1 MFWTCY
7 LVNKSRMM
15 KIPAIVP
22 NDNEGVESGEDDNS
36 EPHPKFEPGIIY
48 ESIPARDARLEAE
61 KNGQPIVEGAKYS
74 LYPKMSRSRRETLTD
89 LLNADKAAKSG
100 NVDMADSA
108 TIDMTDVENISE
120 AKAVDVK
127 SEV

>member
-1 MFWTCY
+1 
-7 LVNKSRMM
+7 MM

-22 NDNEGVESGEDDNS
+22 NDNEGVESGEDSDI
-36 EPHPKFEPGIIY
+36 EPHPNFEPGVIY
-48 ESIPARDARLEAE
+48 ESIAARDARLEAE

-89 LLNADKAAKSG
+89 LLADDKAAKSD
-100 NVDMADSA
+100 NVDMADTA
-108 TIDMTDVENISE
+108 TIDMTDAAE
-120 AKAVDVK
+120 AKAADEVK

>member
-1 MFWTCY
+1 M
-7 LVNKSRMM
+7 
-15 KIPAIVP
+15 
-22 NDNEGVESGEDDNS
+22 
-36 EPHPKFEPGIIY
+36 
-48 ESIPARDARLEAE
+48 IPARDARLEAE

-100 NVDMADSA
+100 NVDIADSA
-108 TIDMTDVENISE
+108 TIDMADVAE
-120 AKAVDVK
+120 AKAADEVK

>member
-1 MFWTCY
+1 
-7 LVNKSRMM
+7 MM
-15 KIPAIVP
+15 KIPAIVL
-22 NDNEGVESGEDDNS
+22 NDNEGVESGEDDNI

-89 LLNADKAAKSG
+89 LLIADKAKADKSV
-100 NVDMADSA
+100 NVDMVDVAETA
-108 TIDMTDVENISE
+108 VDMTNADE
-120 AKAVDVK
+120 VK
-127 SEV
+127 IEV

>member
-7 LVNKSRMM
+7 LVDISKSRMM

-22 NDNEGVESGEDDNS
+22 NNNEGVESGEDDNI

-48 ESIPARDARLEAE
+48 ESIPVRDARLEAE

-89 LLNADKAAKSG
+89 LLNADKAAQSD
-100 NVDMADSA
+100 NVGT
-108 TIDMTDVENISE
+108 TIDMANVENISE
-120 AKAVDVK
+120 AKAADEVK

>member
-7 LVNKSRMM
+7 LVDISKNRMM

-22 NDNEGVESGEDDNS
+22 NDNEGVKSGEDDNI
-36 EPHPKFEPGIIY
+36 EPHPKFEPRVIY

-89 LLNADKAAKSG
+89 LLNADKATKSD
-100 NVDMADSA
+100 NVGTTIDMADVA
-108 TIDMTDVENISE
+108 TPE
-120 AKAVDVK
+120 VK

>member
-1 MFWTCY
+1 
-7 LVNKSRMM
+7 MM

-22 NDNEGVESGEDDNS
+22 NDNEGVESAEDDNI
-36 EPHPKFEPGIIY
+36 EPHPKFEPGVIY
-48 ESIPARDARLEAE
+48 ESMPARDARLEAE

-89 LLNADKAAKSG
+89 LLNADKAAKSD
-100 NVDMADSA
+100 NVATTIDMADVV
-108 TIDMTDVENISE
+108 TPE
-120 AKAVDVK
+120 VK

>member
-7 LVNKSRMM
+7 LVDISKSRMM

-22 NDNEGVESGEDDNS
+22 NNNEGVESGEDDNI

-89 LLNADKAAKSG
+89 LLNAYKAAKSD
-100 NVDMADSA
+100 NVDMAD
-108 TIDMTDVENISE
+108 TMIDMADVAE
-120 AKAVDVK
+120 A
-127 SEV
+127 